1 MSSHVQLC
9 NCMDRSPPGSSVHG
23 ILQALENPDTG
34 VGCHALLQGSF
45 LTQNQTCVSH
55 VSFIGQEGSLP
66 EASVGSLHIHI
77 TICKTDNQHGPTI
90 AQGTLPN
97 ILK

>member
-1 MSSHVQLC
+1 
-9 NCMDRSPPGSSVHG
+9 MDRSPPGSSVHG
-23 ILQALENPDTG
+23 ILQALENLDTG
-34 VGCHALLQGSF
+34 VGCHALLQGTF
-45 LTQNQTCVSH
+45 LTQESNLCLSRLLH
-55 VSFIGQEGSLP
+55 WQEGSLP

-90 AQGTLPN
+90 AQGTLVN